1 MRLEEWTS
9 PAGKRRI
16 LTQMEPHER
25 RVYALAVA
33 LAFPRPPEGPASFGS
48 PRPGRRSTWIA
59 ERHRW
64 RAAVHAR
71 TNGAASIV
79 VSDVAACYPS
89 IGETAIRLA
98 ARQAGGDPGAL
109 LRALSRYR
117 EAGGDGIPIG
127 PAASGPIAEAVLA
140 LADER
145 ARIAGCLP
153 VRWVDDV
160 VFAGDPRAIHRAWR
174 AWAATLGELGL
185 REHEGKRSTRLPT
198 LAGRGSFAGVDRR
211 GIMRGS

>member
-16 LTQMEPHER
+16 LTRMEPHER
-25 RVYALAVA
+25 RLYALATA

-48 PRPGRRSTWIA
+48 PRPGHRSSWIA
-59 ERHRW
+59 ERRRW
-64 RAAVHAR
+64 RAAVRAR
-71 TNGAASIV
+71 TTGAASIV

-89 IGETAIRLA
+89 IGETSIRMA
-98 ARQAGGDPGAL
+98 ARRAGGDPGAL
-109 LRALSRYR
+109 LRVLARYR
-117 EAGGDGIPIG
+117 ETGGDGIPIG

-160 VFAGDPRAIHRAWR
+160 VFAGDPGAVHRAWR
-174 AWAATLGELGL
+174 AWTATLSELGM
-185 REHEGKRSTRLPT
+185 REHEGKRSTGPPA
-198 LAGRGSFAGVDRR
+198 LAGPGSLAGVDRHA
-211 GIMRGS
+211 IMRGS

>member
-16 LTQMEPHER
+16 LTRMEAGER
-25 RVYALAVA
+25 RAYALATA
-33 LAFPRPPEGPASFGS
+33 LAFPRPPDGPASFGS
-48 PRPGRRSTWIA
+48 PRPGHRSTWIA
-59 ERHRW
+59 ERRRW

-71 TNGAASIV
+71 TTGAASIV

-89 IGETAIRLA
+89 IGEA
-98 ARQAGGDPGAL
+98 ALRMAAQRAGGDPGAL
-109 LRALSRYR
+109 LRVLARYR

-127 PAASGPIAEAVLA
+127 PAASGPIAETVLA

-160 VFAGDPRAIHRAWR
+160 VFAGDPAVVHRAWR
-174 AWAATLGELGL
+174 AWTVALHELGL
-185 REHEGKRSTRLPT
+185 REHEGKRSTSLST
-198 LAGRGSFAGVDRR
+198 LAGTGSFAGVDRR

>member
-9 PAGKRRI
+9 PTGKRRL
-16 LTQMEPHER
+16 LTRIDRHEG
-25 RVYALAVA
+25 RVYALATA
-33 LAFPRPPEGPASFGS
+33 LAFPRPPQGPASFGS
-48 PRPGRRSTWIA
+48 PRPGDRSTWSA
-59 ERHRW
+59 ERRRW
-64 RAAVHAR
+64 RAAVRAR

-89 IGETAIRLA
+89 IGERAIRMA

-109 LRALSRYR
+109 LRVLARYR

-160 VFAGDPRAIHRAWR
+160 VFAGDPGAVHRAWR
-174 AWAATLGELGL
+174 AWVATLAELGL
-185 REHEGKRSTRLPT
+185 REHEGKRSTKAPALT
-198 LAGRGSFAGVDRR
+198 GWGSLAGVDRR

>member
-16 LTQMEPHER
+16 LTRMEPRER
-25 RVYALAVA
+25 RVYALAAA
-33 LAFPRPPEGPASFGS
+33 LAFARPPDGPASFGS
-48 PRPGRRSTWIA
+48 PRPGHRSTWIT
-59 ERHRW
+59 ERRRW

-71 TNGAASIV
+71 TSGAASIV

-89 IGETAIRLA
+89 IGETAIRAA
-98 ARQAGGDPGAL
+98 ARRSGGDPSAL
-109 LRALSRYR
+109 LKALARYR

-127 PAASGPIAEAVLA
+127 PSASGPIAEAVLA

-160 VFAGDPRAIHRAWR
+160 VFAGDPGAVHRAWR
-174 AWAATLGELGL
+174 VWAATLAELGL
-185 REHEGKRSTRLPT
+185 REHEGKRSTSLST
-198 LAGRGSFAGVDRR
+198 LAGGGSFAGVDRR

>member
-16 LTQMEPHER
+16 LTRMEPRER
-25 RVYALAVA
+25 RAYALAAA

-48 PRPGRRSTWIA
+48 PRPGHRSTWFA
-59 ERHRW
+59 ERRRW

-71 TNGAASIV
+71 TMAAASIV

-89 IGETAIRLA
+89 IGEAAIRMA

-109 LRALSRYR
+109 LRVLARYR

-127 PAASGPIAEAVLA
+127 PAESGPIAEAVLA

-145 ARIAGCLP
+145 ARLAGCLP

-160 VFAGDPRAIHRAWR
+160 VFAGDPGAVHRAWR
-174 AWAATLGELGL
+174 AWTATLGELGL
-185 REHEGKRSTRLPT
+185 REHEGKRSTNAR
-198 LAGRGSFAGVDRR
+198 AIGGRGSFAGGDRR
-211 GIMRGS
+211 DIMRGS

>member
-9 PAGKRRI
+9 PTGKRRI
-16 LTQMEPHER
+16 LTRMESRER
-25 RVYALAVA
+25 RAYALAAA
-33 LAFPRPPEGPASFGS
+33 LAFPRPPIGPASFGS
-48 PRPGRRSTWIA
+48 PRPGHRSTWIA

-64 RAAVHAR
+64 RSAVHAR
-71 TNGAASIV
+71 TTGAASIV

-89 IGETAIRLA
+89 IGEAAIRMA
-98 ARQAGGDPGAL
+98 ARRAGGDPGAL
-109 LRALSRYR
+109 LKLLARYR

-127 PAASGPIAEAVLA
+127 PVASGPIAEAVLA

-160 VFAGDPRAIHRAWR
+160 MFAGDPGVVHRAWR
-174 AWAATLGELGL
+174 AWTVALDELGL
-185 REHEGKRSTRLPT
+185 REHEGKRSTSP
-198 LAGRGSFAGVDRR
+198 AIGGRGSLAGPDRR
-211 GIMRGS
+211 DIMRGS